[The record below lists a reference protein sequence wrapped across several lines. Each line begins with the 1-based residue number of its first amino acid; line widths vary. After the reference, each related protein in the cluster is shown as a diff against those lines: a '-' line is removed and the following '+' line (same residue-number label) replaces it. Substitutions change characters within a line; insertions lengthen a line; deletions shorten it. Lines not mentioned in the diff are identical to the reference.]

1 MNQVEENRM
10 SMAYAAIQVLD
21 QNTLI
26 WNGVAAMVQ
35 AHTEFKT
42 NLTALEGAVAKQ
54 VADIKG
60 HAKDKAAAEEK
71 MIAKTLAVAGSVMA
85 FATVNGDNGLAESM
99 NISRSELN
107 RYRDSVVAQR
117 CQTVHDAANANIA
130 ALAAFGVLPADV
142 TALQGLIDT
151 YVALIPQPRNMI
163 TARKGATA
171 EIGALVR
178 DTMKLLNRRIDR
190 LMVQFSFSNPEF
202 VKQYFDA
209 RIIIDQH
216 GQKDNNEAVAA

>member
-107 RYRDSVVAQR
+107 RYRDSVVA
-117 CQTVHDAANANIA
+117 
-130 ALAAFGVLPADV
+130 LAAFGVLPADV

>member
-1 MNQVEENRM
+1 M

-21 QNTLI
+21 KNTLI
-26 WNGVAAMVQ
+26 WNGVPAMVQ
-35 AHTEFKT
+35 AHTEFKA
-42 NLTALEGAVAKQ
+42 NLSALEGAVAKQ
-54 VADIKG
+54 VADITG

-85 FATVNGDNGLAESM
+85 FATVNEDNGLAESM
-99 NISRSELN
+99 DISPSELR

-117 CQTVHDAANANIA
+117 CQTVYDAANANIA
-130 ALAAFGVLPADV
+130 ALADFGVLPAD
-142 TALQGLIDT
+142 TATLQGLINA
-151 YVALIPQPRNMI
+151 YVALIAQPRNMI

-171 EIGALVR
+171 EIGTLVR

-190 LMVQFSFSNPEF
+190 LMIQFKYSHPEF
-202 VKQYFDA
+202 VSQYFDA

-216 GQKDNNEAVAA
+216 GQKDSDATPVAA